1 MNLVT
6 VYTGEIG
13 ITYFDMNEVVIG
25 KSLCR
30 TRYPITDVKEMYT
43 TPDSAN
49 PTLVHFQSG

>member
-1 MNLVT
+1 MT
-6 VYTGEIG
+6 VYTGKIG

-30 TRYPITDVKEMYT
+30 TRYPITDVKEIYT